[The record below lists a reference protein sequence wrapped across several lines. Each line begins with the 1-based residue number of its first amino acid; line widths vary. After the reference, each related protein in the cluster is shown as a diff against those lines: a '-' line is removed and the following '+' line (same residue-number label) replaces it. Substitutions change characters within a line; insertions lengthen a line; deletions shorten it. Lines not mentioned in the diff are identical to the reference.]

1 MRGII
6 AENLLV
12 EDSEKINKILEA
24 IIAAMS
30 DSFSSEYAKLLF
42 LSTPRLVLPLL
53 FEIIEN

>member
-1 MRGII
+1 MRGIV

-30 DSFSSEYAKLLF
+30 DSFSSEYA
-42 LSTPRLVLPLL
+42 
-53 FEIIEN
+53 